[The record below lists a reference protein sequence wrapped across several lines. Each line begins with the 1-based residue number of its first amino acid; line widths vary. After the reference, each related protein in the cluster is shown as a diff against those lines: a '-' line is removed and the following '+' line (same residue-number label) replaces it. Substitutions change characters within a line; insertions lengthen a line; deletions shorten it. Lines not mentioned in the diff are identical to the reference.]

1 MKFNVHQDIKKAE
14 TLPASFY
21 KDKAVFESLFYSE
34 SIPFIA
40 VFSEEMLKAK
50 RKERADY
57 PATVDFGKFG
67 PPSKMLLGDDALEET
82 ALQVATG
89 LKALNYSGV
98 DIYYMAGNRDFLIG
112 NDYAQKSGMQI
123 INEPHVIDVNGEATL
138 LIHGDAE
145 CTDDIPYQQAR
156 KMLRN
161 PAWQTDF
168 LSKSIPERIAFAE
181 QARKQSQEH
190 TQGADM
196 DIMDVNLD
204 AINSLFEQHNIK
216 QMIHGH
222 THRPAIHESGNTRR
236 IVLGDWHKQAS
247 YLVCDESDLNLV
259 CT

>member
-1 MKFNVHQDIKKAE
+1 MTTLFISDLHLCNQRPDITEMFKAF
-14 TLPASFY
+14 L
-21 KDKAVFESLFYSE
+21 DNKARHARALYILGDLFEYW
-34 SIPFIA
+34 
-40 VFSEEMLKAK
+40 
-50 RKERADY
+50 
-57 PATVDFGKFG
+57 
-67 PPSKMLLGDDALEET
+67 LGDDALEET
-82 ALQVATG
+82 ALQVATW

-98 DIYYMAGNRDFLIG
+98 DIYYMAGNRDFLLG

-123 INEPHVIDVNGEATL
+123 INEPHVIDVNGEPTL

-161 PAWQTDF
+161 PAWQADF

-181 QARKQSQEH
+181 QARKQSQAH

-196 DIMDVNLD
+196 DIMDVNQN
-204 AINSLFEQHNIK
+204 AINALFDQHQVK

-222 THRPAIHESGNTRR
+222 THRPAVHETNGTKR

-247 YLVCDESDLNLV
+247 YLMSDESGLNLI